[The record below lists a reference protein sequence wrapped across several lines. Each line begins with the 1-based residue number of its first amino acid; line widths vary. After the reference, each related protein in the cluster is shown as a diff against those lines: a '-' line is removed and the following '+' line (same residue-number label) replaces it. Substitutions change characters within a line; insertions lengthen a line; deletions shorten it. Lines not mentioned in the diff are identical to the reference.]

1 MAATTTN
8 VMRRQVGDRTS
19 TARRVTGVLFA
30 LLLLVSVAGLAV
42 GAAETSLWSS
52 LEAWAQGEDLSLRDQ
67 IVLLHIRLPRLFTGL
82 LVGAALA
89 TSGAL
94 LQGLFRNPLA
104 DPGIIGVSAG
114 ASFGAVGAIVLGAAL
129 PFASQLGAAV
139 LPVLAFSGAWGAT
152 LLLYR
157 IATRH
162 GRTSVATMLL
172 AGIALSALTM
182 ALTGVLIYIA
192 DDAQMRDITFWNM
205 GSLSGANW
213 NKLAM
218 AAPVIL
224 VSLFAAQALGS
235 GLNAMALGED
245 AARHMGVS
253 VQLVK
258 RLTIVCVAAATGVSV
273 AISGGIGFVGI
284 VVPHV
289 LRLICGPDHKHLLVN
304 SALLGACVL
313 VSADIVAR
321 VIIAP
326 AELPI
331 GIITAILGG
340 PFFLWILLRQR
351 GVLDL

>member
-1 MAATTTN
+1 MVATTID
-8 VMRRQVGDRTS
+8 VVSRHDGDRTGGARKV
-19 TARRVTGVLFA
+19 TAALV
-30 LLLLVSVAGLAV
+30 LLLILVSITGLAI
-42 GAAETSLWSS
+42 GAADTSLWSG
-52 LEAWAQGEDLSLRDQ
+52 LLAFVQGEELSVRDE
-67 IVLLHIRLPRLFTGL
+67 IVLLHIRLPRLLTGVT
-82 LVGAALA
+82 VGAALA

-114 ASFGAVGAIVLGAAL
+114 ASFGAVCAIVLGTVL
-129 PFASQLGAAV
+129 PFASALGMAL
-139 LPVLAFSGAWGAT
+139 LPIFAFAGAWSAT
-152 LLLYR
+152 LLLYG
-157 IATRH
+157 IATRQ

-182 ALTGVLIYIA
+182 ALTGVLIYMA
-192 DDAQMRDITFWNM
+192 DDAQMRDFTFWNM

-213 NKLAM
+213 SKLTI

-224 VSLFAAQALGS
+224 VSLIVAQALAS
-235 GLNAMALGED
+235 GLNSMALGEA

-258 RLTIVCVAAATGVSV
+258 RLTILCVAAATGVAV

-284 VVPHV
+284 VVPHI
-289 LRLICGPDHKHLLVN
+289 LRLLSGPDHRRLLLN

-313 VSADIVAR
+313 VLADVVAR

-351 GVLDL
+351 GVVDL

>member
-8 VMRRQVGDRTS
+8 VMRRQVGDRTLK
-19 TARRVTGVLFA
+19 ARRVTVVLLA
-30 LLLLVSVAGLAV
+30 LLLLVSVSGLAV

-52 LEAWAQGEDLSLRDQ
+52 LVAWAQGEDLSLRDQ
-67 IVLLHIRLPRLFTGL
+67 IVLLHIRLPRLLTGL

-114 ASFGAVGAIVLGAAL
+114 ASFGAVCAIVLGAAL
-129 PFASQLGAAV
+129 PFASQLGAAF
-139 LPVLAFSGAWGAT
+139 LPVLAFAGAWGAT

-157 IATRH
+157 IATRQ

-213 NKLAM
+213 SKLAI

-224 VSLFAAQALGS
+224 LSLVAAQALGT
-235 GLNAMALGED
+235 GLNAMALGEA

-258 RLTIVCVAAATGVSV
+258 RLTIICVAAATGVSV

-289 LRLICGPDHKHLLVN
+289 LRLVSGPDHKHLLVN

-313 VSADIVAR
+313 VLADAVAR

>member
-1 MAATTTN
+1 MVAATTDYAP
-8 VMRRQVGDRTS
+8 RQDGDRTS
-19 TARRVTGVLFA
+19 GAQKVTAALCV
-30 LLLLVSVAGLAV
+30 LLLGVSIAGLAV
-42 GAAETSLWSS
+42 GAADTSLWSG
-52 LEAWAQGEDLSLRDQ
+52 LFAVVQGEELSLRDE
-67 IVLLHIRLPRLFTGL
+67 IVLLHIRLPRLLTGL

-89 TSGAL
+89 SSGAL

-114 ASFGAVGAIVLGAAL
+114 ASFGAVSAIVLGTAL
-129 PFASQLGAAV
+129 PFASLLGAAL
-139 LPVLAFSGAWGAT
+139 LPMFSFAGAWAAT
-152 LLLYR
+152 LLLYG
-157 IATRH
+157 IATRQ

-182 ALTGVLIYIA
+182 AFTGVLIYMA
-192 DDAQMRDITFWNM
+192 DDAQMRDFTFWNM

-213 NKLAM
+213 NKLVI
-218 AAPVIL
+218 AAPVVL
-224 VSLFAAQALGS
+224 LALGTAQFLAK

-258 RLTIVCVAAATGVSV
+258 RVAILCVAAATGVSV

-289 LRLICGPDHKHLLVN
+289 LRLVSGPDHKHLVLN

-313 VSADIVAR
+313 VSADVVAR

-331 GIITAILGG
+331 GIITAIIGG

-351 GVLDL
+351 GVIDL

>member
-1 MAATTTN
+1 MVSAVTDVASY
-8 VMRRQVGDRTS
+8 QEGDRAS
-19 TARRVTGVLFA
+19 GARRVTVALVL
-30 LLLLVSVAGLAV
+30 LLLLVAVAGLAV
-42 GAAETSLWSS
+42 GAADTSLWSGV
-52 LEAWAQGEDLSLRDQ
+52 LALTGGEDLSLRDK
-67 IVLLHIRLPRLFTGL
+67 IVLLHIRLPRVLTGL
-82 LVGAALA
+82 LVGAGLA

-114 ASFGAVGAIVLGAAL
+114 ASFGAVCAIVLGAVL
-129 PFASQLGAAV
+129 PFANVFGAAL
-139 LPVLAFSGAWGAT
+139 LPMFAFVGAWCAT
-152 LLLYR
+152 LLLYG
-157 IATRH
+157 IATRN

-182 ALTGVLIYIA
+182 ACTGVLIYMA
-192 DDAQMRDITFWNM
+192 DDTQMRDFTFWNM
-205 GSLSGANW
+205 GSLSGATW
-213 NKLAM
+213 RKLAM

-224 VSLFAAQALGS
+224 MALAS
-235 GLNAMALGED
+235 AHLLAKGLNAMALGEA
-245 AARHMGVS
+245 AARHMGVP

-258 RLTIVCVAAATGVSV
+258 RLTILCVAVATGVAV

-284 VVPHV
+284 VVPHI
-289 LRLICGPDHKHLLVN
+289 LRLACGPDHKHLLLN

-313 VSADIVAR
+313 AVADVVAR

-351 GVLDL
+351 GVVDM

>member
-1 MAATTTN
+1 MVAATTDY
-8 VMRRQVGDRTS
+8 VPHQDGDRTS
-19 TARRVTGVLFA
+19 GAQKVTAVLC
-30 LLLLVSVAGLAV
+30 LLVLGVSIAGLAV
-42 GAAETSLWSS
+42 GAADTSLWSG
-52 LEAWAQGEDLSLRDQ
+52 LFAVVQGEELSLRDE
-67 IVLLHIRLPRLFTGL
+67 IVLLHIRLPRLLTGL

-89 TSGAL
+89 SSGAL

-114 ASFGAVGAIVLGAAL
+114 ASFGAVCAIVLGASL
-129 PFASQLGAAV
+129 PFASLLGAAL
-139 LPVLAFSGAWGAT
+139 LPMFSFAGAWGAT
-152 LLLYR
+152 LLLYG
-157 IATRH
+157 IATRQ

-182 ALTGVLIYIA
+182 AFTGVLIYMA
-192 DDAQMRDITFWNM
+192 DDAQMRDFTFWNM

-213 NKLAM
+213 NKLAI
-218 AAPVIL
+218 AAPV
-224 VSLFAAQALGS
+224 VLFALGTAQFLAN

-253 VQLVK
+253 VQVVK
-258 RLTIVCVAAATGVSV
+258 RLTILCVAAATGVSV

-289 LRLICGPDHKHLLVN
+289 LRLVSGPDHKHLVLN

-313 VSADIVAR
+313 VSADVVAR

-331 GIITAILGG
+331 GIITAIIGG
-340 PFFLWILLRQR
+340 PVFLWILLRQR
-351 GVLDL
+351 GVVDL